1 MPLLRNRVPP
11 GRRARLILRT
21 LLAAPLGPR
30 EASCGPRPHL
40 RATRCAAPQPAHAAA
55 PAAELTRA

>member
-1 MPLLRNRVPP
+1 MPLVRNRIPP

-21 LLAAPLGPR
+21 LLVAPLGPR

-40 RATRCAAPQPAHAAA
+40 RAAQRAAPQMTLVAA